1 MEAPQRETT
10 CSRPHVAAAAELYRN
25 LHAVRRWQ
33 THVARLEDYGVEEGK
48 GVDRVVEGEE
58 EGERGRRAMIGG
70 EEEATPPSS
79 PGHAHPGGGAQDGE
93 GQGQGEE
100 SEEAREAREARQRA
114 ADRVAV
120 VRALTPGAT
129 LCLRLSAR
137 YPGWVHFVRHAS
149 ITVRFMR
156 DE

>member
-1 MEAPQRETT
+1 MESPQRETT

-33 THVARLEDYGVEEGK
+33 THVARLEDYGVGEGQGK
-48 GVDRVVEGEE
+48 GVEGEE

-79 PGHAHPGGGAQDGE
+79 PGHAHPPSGAQDGE
-93 GQGQGEE
+93 GQEQEQE